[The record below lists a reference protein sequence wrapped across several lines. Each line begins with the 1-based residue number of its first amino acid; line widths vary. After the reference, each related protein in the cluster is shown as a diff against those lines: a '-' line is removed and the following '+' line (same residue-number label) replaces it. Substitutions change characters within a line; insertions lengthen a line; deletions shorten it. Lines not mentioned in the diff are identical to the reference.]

1 MTNGN
6 SSFLREWE
14 ATLKKKLIVT
24 NNPKVK
30 DFYFNDTKGYA
41 FQYDIEFIEKR
52 EDLFNFVRDK
62 IHTNWHLIN
71 NPMAGNIAVHKH
83 PFKSIALEEGDI
95 FDERSLFLW
104 DEATERLHRASMP
117 NYPNEVIEDFAHLD
131 FILFTD
137 NLPF

>member
-1 MTNGN
+1 MQ
-6 SSFLREWE
+6 
-14 ATLKKKLIVT
+14 KKLIVT

-41 FQYDIEFIEKR
+41 FQYDIVFIKER
-52 EDLFNFVRDK
+52 EELFTFVRDK

-71 NPMAGNIAVHKH
+71 NPMAGNIATNKH
-83 PFKSIALEEGDI
+83 PFKSVALEKGDA
-95 FDERSLFLW
+95 FDEFSLSLW
-104 DEATERLHRASMP
+104 DTATERLHRASMP
-117 NYPNEVIEDFAHLD
+117 KYSDEVIEDFAHLD

>member
-1 MTNGN
+1 MELSNIN
-6 SSFLREWE
+6 KNRI
-14 ATLKKKLIVT
+14 IVT
-24 NNPKVK
+24 NNKEVRS
-30 DFYFNDTKGYA
+30 FYDEDKKGYA
-41 FQYDIEFIEKR
+41 LLYQLIFIENLD
-52 EDLFNFVRDK
+52 ELFLFVRDL
-62 IHTNWHLIN
+62 IHTNWHLLN
-71 NPMAGNIAVHKH
+71 NPMAGNIPLHKH
-83 PFKSIALEEGDI
+83 PFRSVAMEVGKT